1 MSESENKNVVLRLL
15 ENLSVGDIDAA
26 LALMD
31 NDAVYWIS
39 GKPNQFPLAS
49 SYTKQQFAAMLSTVG
64 RVMPNG
70 ITVSITATTAEDD
83 RVAVEAEVC
92 GVSATGKVYEN
103 KLFYAFEV
111 RDGTIHSGR
120 EYLDTIHANEVLAKR

>member
-1 MSESENKNVVLRLL
+1 
-15 ENLSVGDIDAA
+15 
-26 LALMD
+26 
-31 NDAVYWIS
+31 
-39 GKPNQFPLAS
+39 
-49 SYTKQQFAAMLSTVG
+49 MLSTLG
-64 RVMPNG
+64 RAMLNG

-111 RDGTIHSGR
+111 RDGKIHSVGVPR
-120 EYLDTIHANEVLAKR
+120 HHSRQ